1 MTLFPFF
8 ENIESKTFLV
18 IGGGKVAKDK
28 IYRLKQFTDKITIIA
43 EETDITGFKV
53 IKKQFEERD
62 LTLGDYV
69 ISASNDREL
78 NKRISLLCQERSI
91 PVNVVDDPELCTFV
105 FPSLIK
111 RGDLTIGICTG
122 SKSPAVSKYI
132 RKEIENILPE
142 NVEEIIY
149 KMSDLR
155 ERLKTEV
162 PNQKDRAEI
171 LKNKLAE
178 LIKQ

>member
-8 ENIESKTFLV
+8 ENIEDKTFLV
-18 IGGGKVAKDK
+18 IGGGKVAKGK
-28 IYRLKQFTDKITIIA
+28 INRLKQFTDNIIIISDI
-43 EETDITGFKV
+43 TDITGFKV
-53 IKKQFEERD
+53 IEKQFEEND

-78 NKRISLLCQERSI
+78 NKRISLLCQERGI

-111 RGDLTIGICTG
+111 RGDLTVGICTG
-122 SKSPAVSKYI
+122 GKSPAVSKYI

-142 NVEEIIY
+142 NIESIIDE
-149 KMSDLR
+149 MGALR
-155 ERLKTEV
+155 ERLKAEI

-171 LKNKLAE
+171 LKNRLTE
-178 LIKQ
+178 LMK